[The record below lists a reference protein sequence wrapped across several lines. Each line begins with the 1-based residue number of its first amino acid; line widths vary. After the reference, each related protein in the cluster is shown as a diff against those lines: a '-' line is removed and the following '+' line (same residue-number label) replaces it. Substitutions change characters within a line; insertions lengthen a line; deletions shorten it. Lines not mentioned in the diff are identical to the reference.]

1 MNKTIII
8 NKLKKIKEGIIN
20 GGNIKKRVGIFM
32 LILLSMVIF
41 CFTIVFIMFS
51 IKSKGEIEKF
61 YNDNGSIVKES
72 IAEKITVNI
81 NEVEQGMIIRGKNIN
96 NPVILFLHGG
106 PGMPQYFLNEEYPTE
121 LENNY
126 TVCWWEQRGAGLSY
140 SKSLNAEKITNEQM
154 IFDIIEVTNYLRDRF
169 NKDKI
174 YLLAH
179 SGGTYYGIQ
188 TASRAPELF
197 HAYIGM
203 SQIVN
208 TYESEVI
215 AYNYMRNYYVEK
227 DNMSMVNKFDKY
239 FVNGTEDEFF
249 DYMVSMLRDDTMHK
263 LGIGTARQINS
274 IFSGIFLPVMNCKA
288 YTMQEKI
295 NIWKGKA
302 FLRNHTSLLKDIT
315 KSNLTE
321 TITSLE
327 LPVYFI
333 SGIYDYTVNYDITK
347 EYYENLQ
354 ASSKGFY
361 SFNNSAHSPLW
372 EEPDKFIKIM
382 NIDVSN
388 CEYTL
393 AD

>member
-1 MNKTIII
+1 MKKRIGLFMVILLGIII
-8 NKLKKIKEGIIN
+8 LAFI
-20 GGNIKKRVGIFM
+20 
-32 LILLSMVIF
+32 VI
-41 CFTIVFIMFS
+41 FIMFA
-51 IKSKGEIEKF
+51 IRSKGKIEKF
-61 YNDNGSIVKES
+61 YDGNGSIVEGS
-72 IAEKITVNI
+72 IAEKILVRI
-81 NEVEQGMIIRGKNIN
+81 NEVEQGMIIRSKNIN

-106 PGMPQYFLNEEYPTE
+106 PGMPQYFLNEIYPTE

-140 SKSLNAEKITNEQM
+140 SKSLNADEITNEQM
-154 IFDIIEVTNYLRDRF
+154 ILDIIAVTNYLRIRF

-197 HAYIGM
+197 YAYIGM

-208 TYESEVI
+208 TRESEII

-227 DNMSMVNKFDKY
+227 NNMSMVKKFDKY
-239 FVNGTEDEFF
+239 NVNGTDEEFYN
-249 DYMVSMLRDDTMHK
+249 YMVSMLRDDTMHK

-274 IFSGIFLPVMNCKA
+274 VFSGIFLPVMGCKA

-295 NIWKGKA
+295 NIWKGKS
-302 FLRNHTSLLKDIT
+302 FLKNHTNLVKDVT
-315 KSNLTE
+315 KSNYTK

-333 SGIYDYTVNYDITK
+333 SGRYDYTVNYDISK
-347 EYYENLQ
+347 GYYENLQ
-354 ASSKGFY
+354 ATSKGFY

-372 EEPDKFIKIM
+372 EEPEKFIKIM
-382 NIDVSN
+382 NTDVLN
-388 CEYTL
+388 GEYTL